1 MFMFLNKLSVEE
13 QKSFLDLVE
22 IINDENINAEEEK
35 LIAEYKEELELDY
48 TPSKKNFDDVI
59 STYKNSSKENK
70 VIVYFELM
78 GLALCDGNY
87 EADEKT
93 FMENVKKSFE
103 ISDDIE
109 NRVFNWFAA
118 VKKLYDET
126 EIDWV
131 SAIGRLEREAED
143 IISM

>member
-1 MFMFLNKLSVEE
+1 MKQFHYT
-13 QKSFLDLVE
+13 QKMEDV
-22 IINDENINAEEEK
+22 
-35 LIAEYKEELELDY
+35 YKRQ
-48 TPSKKNFDDVI
+48 
-59 STYKNSSKENK
+59 
-70 VIVYFELM
+70 

-87 EADEKT
+87 EADEEV
-93 FMENVKKSFE
+93 FMDNVKKAFE
-103 ISDDIE
+103 ISDDVEKRI
-109 NRVFNWFAA
+109 FNWFAA

>member
-1 MFMFLNKLSVEE
+1 MFLSKLSVDE

-35 LIAEYKEELELDY
+35 LIAEYKEELGLDY
-48 TPSKKNFDDVI
+48 TPSKKNFDEVI

-70 VIVYFELM
+70 GIIYFELM

-87 EADEKT
+87 EADEEV
-93 FMENVKKSFE
+93 FMDNVKKAFE
-103 ISDDIE
+103 ISDDVEKRI
-109 NRVFNWFAA
+109 FNWFAA